1 MEPDEVLSDEPPNPD
16 VPAKGQGKDDYVP
29 LTRTE
34 AESLRR
40 ERDEAR
46 ESERY
51 WSAHARGNGQ
61 QQQQAA
67 EPEADD
73 ASEFYA
79 EETASNDEDTPEK
92 LVDDFAATGVKAL
105 QKRGFITAADAQKL
119 AADTALR
126 VTREMIGRE
135 RQKMGSDTKILAD
148 FPELKDQTSDL
159 WKETAKHYKEAV
171 DMDPNAAKTPA
182 ALYLAAKTARAIIA
196 AKAKVHHAPKDD
208 DDDDTPE
215 PESDRRARANS
226 QDGRA
231 KGRAEVEDDDMLGSE
246 AKAIIKMMGITD
258 AEFKASRKEV
268 GATRTTRR
276 SA

>member
-1 MEPDEVLSDEPPNPD
+1 MEPDEVLGNEPPNPD
-16 VPAKGQGKDDYVP
+16 VPAKGQGKDEYVP

-61 QQQQAA
+61 QQQAA
-67 EPEADD
+67 EPEAEDG
-73 ASEFYA
+73 SEFYA
-79 EETASNDEDTPEK
+79 EETPADDDDTPEK

-105 QKRGFITAADAQKL
+105 QKRGFITAADAQRL
-119 AADTALR
+119 AVDTA
-126 VTREMIGRE
+126 VKVSREMINRE

-148 FPELKDQTSDL
+148 FPELKDEKSDL
-159 WKETAKHYKEAV
+159 YKETAKHYQEAV
-171 DMDPNAAKTPA
+171 AMDPSAVKSPA
-182 ALYLAAKTARAIIA
+182 ALYLAAKTARATLK
-196 AKAKVHHAPKDD
+196 AKAAPRRDD
-208 DDDDTPE
+208 DDDRPE

-231 KGRAEVEDDDMLGSE
+231 KHRAEVEDDDMLGSE
-246 AKAIIKMMGITD
+246 ARSIVKSMGITE
-258 AEFKASRKEV
+258 AEFKASRKETA
-268 GATRTTRR
+268 GAGRR
-276 SA
+276 R

>member
-1 MEPDEVLSDEPPNPD
+1 MEPDEVLGNEPPNPD

-61 QQQQAA
+61 QQQAA
-67 EPEADD
+67 EPEAED

-182 ALYLAAKTARAIIA
+182 ALYLAAKTARATLKA
-196 AKAKVHHAPKDD
+196 QAKIHHAPKDD
-208 DDDDTPE
+208 DEDTPE
-215 PESDRRARANS
+215 PESDRRARASS

-246 AKAIIKMMGITD
+246 ARSIIKSMGITE
-258 AEFKASRKEV
+258 AEFKASRKETA
-268 GATRTTRR
+268 GSAKGRR
-276 SA
+276 